1 MDWYDNIPCQQR
13 NSEITTGLRIHVVQ
27 SSYSITLLHNA
38 TATSQEGQRHTLNL
52 TWFSPGLPEY
62 EIHIA
67 AVNTMG
73 QAGALYSNQLS
84 IRLPDY
90 KGKRLT

>member
-1 MDWYDNIPCQQR
+1 MEWYDNIPCQQR
-13 NSEITTGLRIHVVQ
+13 NSEITTGLRIHVEQ
-27 SSYSITLLHNA
+27 RSYSVILLHNT

-52 TWFSPGLPEY
+52 TWFSPRLLY
-62 EIHIA
+62 EIRIA

-73 QAGALYSNQLS
+73 QAGAQYSNQLS
-84 IRLPDY
+84 IQLPDY